1 MMKPAV
7 PTCLQIASRPGPQP
21 GLPAAAREMTQAYH
35 AFEQFSSRHIRQ
47 FGLTTA
53 QFSVLLA
60 LSGGPAKS
68 CKALCAQTAI
78 TKGTLTGVVDRL
90 VEKGLVRRG
99 DFVQDRRSS
108 SVCLTDEGR
117 RTFEHVADRHFTCLQ
132 QAFSAFESDELESI
146 EASLRRFRQL
156 FNQPLTC

>member
-1 MMKPAV
+1 MKAAD
-7 PTCLQIASRPGPQP
+7 PTCIQSANPSEERC
-21 GLPAAAREMTQAYH
+21 GLPGAAREMVQAYH
-35 AFEQFSSRHIRQ
+35 AFERFSSSHIRHL
-47 FGLTTA
+47 GLTTA

-78 TKGTLTGVVDRL
+78 TKGTLTGVIDRL

-108 SVCLTDEGR
+108 SVCLTDEGQ

-132 QAFSAFESDELESI
+132 QAFSAFEADELKSI